1 MLSGSGAN
9 STHWTLNVLAKGVS
23 AFGNTKLNPAGSV
36 SLAYAQSTSP
46 PTEPA
51 NNASRFSIH
60 NSRGKWTHDLKAAQI
75 ANFAALVEKA
85 SAPKTA

>member
-1 MLSGSGAN
+1 
-9 STHWTLNVLAKGVS
+9 
-23 AFGNTKLNPAGSV
+23 V